1 MVAIDIDMIVDEH
14 FSQRQIVISGTQN
27 FLGNIQRDE
36 ENNRLLASMGWKA
49 LILWECETRK
59 NVYDCIKKVKI
70 LLALAKN
77 TAVC

>member
-14 FSQRQIVISGTQN
+14 FSQRQIVISGNQN
-27 FLGNIQRDE
+27 FLATFSETKRIIC
-36 ENNRLLASMGWKA
+36 LFASMGWEV
-49 LILWECETRK
+49 LIHWECETRK